1 MINMILISTII
12 SIISFIVLIYYTY
25 KMIKRFK
32 DTSSVMWRIQV
43 GYLCY
48 SCKTPVKNIEDIS
61 YDEANSDDKY
71 CLCKVCKRDEDIDS
85 LTGNIK
91 NRLINKIRL
100 LLMKDFVK
108 LSIVHFSIVVV
119 LVGIGLTFDIRFLS
133 TIVNVM
139 NGVYAYVNY
148 RRAVMMTEKED

>member
-1 MINMILISTII
+1 MLGGIM
-12 SIISFIVLIYYTY
+12 SIFSFLGLIYYTY
-25 KMIKRFK
+25 KMIKRYQN
-32 DTSSVMWRIQV
+32 TTGVSWRIQI

-91 NRLINKIRL
+91 TKLINKIKIL
-100 LLMKDFVK
+100 LLKDFKK
-108 LSIVHFSIVVV
+108 LSIVHFSIVVI
-119 LVGIGLTFDIRFLS
+119 LVGIGLTFDIKYLS
-133 TIVNVM
+133 ALVNVM
-139 NGVYAYVNY
+139 NFFYAYVNY
-148 RRAVMMTEKED
+148 KRTVLMTEK

>member
-1 MINMILISTII
+1 MFHIVTATISVL
-12 SIISFIVLIYYTY
+12 SFIGLIYYTY
-25 KMIKRFK
+25 KMVKRYQNT
-32 DTSSVMWRIQV
+32 TSTSWRIQV

-48 SCKTPVKNIEDIS
+48 SCKNPVKNIEDIS

-91 NRLINKIRL
+91 TKLINKIKIL
-100 LLMKDFVK
+100 LLKDFMK
-108 LSIVHFSIVVV
+108 LSIVHFSIIAL

-133 TIVNVM
+133 TVVNVM
-139 NGVYAYVNY
+139 NFVYAYVNY
-148 RRAVMMTEKED
+148 KRTVMMTEKED